1 MGVSPVETAAQDAN
15 GHVIAEEANPA
26 EMPGHA
32 CQDAGANVGDAEEGE
47 QEAAAEDDL
56 QGVFVYVASTAV
68 GLALAY
74 IQKVEASEE
83 AVEVQTGLA
92 IEQDAVVAHP
102 AHKAAAQVYEVVVP
116 ATAQVGFGVGVG
128 VGVGVEAGVG
138 VGVGVGAGIVVV
150 VGLAPQEAAAAAVA
164 VELPGLVAG
173 AGVKAG
179 PGLESEAGDKVG
191 FGDEVEAA
199 HMMQA
204 VTVLVLHSEEQLAFG
219 VGDTVG
225 SLAVDIEHT
234 VDNAAGKRHSQDTSD
249 STAGIAIAVAGTIV
263 VERISKARELSS
275 AGITISACTAKNV
288 PAYKRVASPQNGR
301 FRSCHNNKGLDLPRC
316 GSSANRLICTTTT
329 SVSHGR
335 CLFRYIDR
343 SLLHPWPHPPLFFSV
358 PSAPESLPPLLLSP
372 NLGHRF
378 PSSNTDL
385 HGRFVLEAVFLLP
398 RPFGA
403 RDFRLRRRA
412 STVDPSAAPAAASI
426 QTQSAASPRFIPQSR
441 QREEAVGVV
450 APGLSVIRGHRDASS
465 SRRLL
470 ERSWTA
476 LLLHRQ
482 VGVGIIV

>member
-1 MGVSPVETAAQDAN
+1 
-15 GHVIAEEANPA
+15 
-26 EMPGHA
+26 MPGHA

-83 AVEVQTGLA
+83 AVEVQTGKQAGFAEASEVVGTTDVLSLHEPRDA
-92 IEQDAVVAHP
+92 EIVNAAVAAVSVDTVAPASAVVIAP
-102 AHKAAAQVYEVVVP
+102 GAETGTETEAGDSVTGVYEVVVP

-263 VERISKARELSS
+263 VELKPELQLVH
-275 AGITISACTAKNV
+275 K
-288 PAYKRVASPQNGR
+288 Q
-301 FRSCHNNKGLDLPRC
+301 
-316 GSSANRLICTTTT
+316 
-329 SVSHGR
+329 
-335 CLFRYIDR
+335 
-343 SLLHPWPHPPLFFSV
+343 LH
-358 PSAPESLPPLLLSP
+358 
-372 NLGHRF
+372 
-378 PSSNTDL
+378 
-385 HGRFVLEAVFLLP
+385 
-398 RPFGA
+398 
-403 RDFRLRRRA
+403 
-412 STVDPSAAPAAASI
+412 
-426 QTQSAASPRFIPQSR
+426 
-441 QREEAVGVV
+441 
-450 APGLSVIRGHRDASS
+450 
-465 SRRLL
+465 
-470 ERSWTA
+470 
-476 LLLHRQ
+476 
-482 VGVGIIV
+482 